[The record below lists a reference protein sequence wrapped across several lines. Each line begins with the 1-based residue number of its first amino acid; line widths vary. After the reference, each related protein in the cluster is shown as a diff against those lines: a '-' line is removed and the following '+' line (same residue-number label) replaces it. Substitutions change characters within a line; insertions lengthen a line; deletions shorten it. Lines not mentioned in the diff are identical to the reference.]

1 MPRDPWSLGLTTF
14 LAWGSLTPVY
24 AQAFTPTDILTL
36 DLGNLPGATP
46 SLVVVPD
53 PPQVIIEIRGTQGR
67 MPDYQF
73 NLQAQSLFQSVKT
86 EQVDR
91 HTLRLIATLSRWP
104 SQAPELKQIFN
115 RVWVLRAGPEV
126 LAPVA
131 PPALAAPPP
140 PIPGFDL
147 NTSQVQPLPG
157 GAVPLNLQLPTPA
170 ATPLPS
176 PPPPIPP
183 PPIPSL
189 EPAPPPLPILTP
201 PAPDLSISQSAQD
214 LQVQAPPPPPPQ
226 LSLDAQVGLK
236 VTSDQGVAGRLG
248 TVTRYTL
255 GSNTI
260 LGLDVDIIGGSLFG
274 PSGIDVK
281 QLFIAQS
288 IPGLENL
295 RFLAGKLDLTAAF
308 DRNSFAKD
316 NLTHF
321 FNFNFGTN
329 PALVAGGLGAK
340 PAFLVDW
347 LVTDDLA
354 VKVAPFASQFVG
366 DVFQFD
372 SLAGEVAFRFQE
384 NYVTRLTF
392 VTGRDTGVSTFRE
405 NDRLLRPVIPGDR
418 VTAFG
423 LNGEA
428 FFPEIRLGAFFR
440 YGYYR
445 SEVTGVDAD
454 HFSLGVNLLDLFRPQ
469 DRLGIGYA
477 RALSNYNFLLPG
489 ERTPDVLEVF
499 YDLKVRDNIRVG
511 FSAQAQDGFSRGVF
525 GVRTKI
531 DFPLLPRP

>member
-1 MPRDPWSLGLTTF
+1 MVRDPWGLGLVTLLT
-14 LAWGSLTPVY
+14 WGSLAPVY
-24 AQAFTPTDILTL
+24 GQAFTAGDILTL

-46 SLVVVPD
+46 SLVVIPN
-53 PPQVIIEIRGTQGR
+53 PPQVIIEIKGTHGR
-67 MPDYQF
+67 IPDYQF
-73 NLQAQSLFQSVKT
+73 NVQSQTLFESIKT
-86 EQVDR
+86 EQVNRD
-91 HTLRLIATLSRWP
+91 TLRLVARLNRWP

-115 RVWVLRAGPEV
+115 RVWVLRAGPEA
-126 LAPVA
+126 LPPVA
-131 PPALAAPPP
+131 LPSPQPPP
-140 PIPGFDL
+140 PLLAPGFNL
-147 NTSQVQPLPG
+147 NTSQMQPLAPAG
-157 GAVPLNLQLPTPA
+157 PIPLNLQLPTPVPVP
-170 ATPLPS
+170 TPLPS
-176 PPPPIPP
+176 PPPPITP
-183 PPIPSL
+183 PPIPGL
-189 EPAPPPLPILTP
+189 EPAPPPLPLLDST
-201 PAPDLSISQSAQD
+201 LSQSAQD
-214 LQVQAPPPPPPQ
+214 LQAQQVPPPPPPQ
-226 LSLDAQVGLK
+226 LTLDAQVGLQA
-236 VTSDQGVAGRLG
+236 TSAQGLAGRLG

-255 GSNTI
+255 GSNTV
-260 LGLDVDIIGGSLFG
+260 LGLDVDFIAGSLFG
-274 PSGIDVK
+274 PGGIDVK

-295 RFLAGKLDLTAAF
+295 RFLGGKLDLTAIF

-340 PAFLVDW
+340 PALVADW
-347 LVTDDLA
+347 LISDELS
-354 VKVAPFASQFVG
+354 VKIAPFASQFVG

-384 NYVTRLTF
+384 NYVARLTF

-405 NDRLLRPVIPGDR
+405 NDRLLRPIRPGDR

-445 SEVTGVDAD
+445 SEVTQVDAD
-454 HFSLGVNLLDLFRPQ
+454 HFSLGVNLLDIFRPD
-469 DRLGIGYA
+469 DRLGVGYA
-477 RALSNYNFLLPG
+477 RALSNANFLLPG

-499 YDLKVRDNIRVG
+499 YDLKVRDRIRVG

-525 GVRTKI
+525 GVRAKL